1 MRHYLKKGKTQ
12 RERQK
17 IQPNKGNISRDCEK
31 SCQTLR
37 VRSLLRVLVKEPTAA
52 LGDRRLRGIGGR
64 EGRKV
69 EEAAMPGLDNSVADT

>member
-12 RERQK
+12 KERQK
-17 IQPNKGNISRDCEK
+17 IQPNNRNISRDCEK

-52 LGDRRLRGIGGR
+52 LGDRRLREVLEAGR
-64 EGRKV
+64 AGRLRKPPCQV
-69 EEAAMPGLDNSVADT
+69 